1 MLAVSLYA
9 NSVGL
14 LFDLELVPRDL
25 PQGVIGLLL
34 PLILQARLLEFR
46 ILPGS
51 CYRSHQ
57 AVSHWSIDI
66 GVIGIFIIILTHSGV
81 NPYSVVTDTYI
92 WGRIKYYLL
101 NKSTLLCAS
110 STFLDNG

>member
-9 NSVGL
+9 NSVEL
-14 LFDLELVPRDL
+14 LFDLGSMTRDP

-57 AVSHWSIDI
+57 AVYHWSIDI
-66 GVIGIFIIILTHSGV
+66 GVIGISNIMLIHIGV
-81 NPYSVVTDTYI
+81 NPYALIMNTPYMGT
-92 WGRIKYYLL
+92 
-101 NKSTLLCAS
+101 
-110 STFLDNG
+110 